1 MHSFCSLLFLGV
13 FVMKASYIEASKPHV
28 RNIAPFHLLLL
39 FEVPHWNGIFL
50 ILGYLCL
57 CVCVSNFEP
66 QCFTPFGLGMQ
77 WNKNFLKK
85 IREGR
90 KISCSERLYRSMVV
104 LPFDPR
110 RMMMFCAFSSEGVEE
125 H

>member
-13 FVMKASYIEASKPHV
+13 FVMKASYIEASKPYV

-57 CVCVSNFEP
+57 CVCVCQTLNLNALLHLALVCS
-66 QCFTPFGLGMQ
+66 G
-77 WNKNFLKK
+77 
-85 IREGR
+85 IR
-90 KISCSERLYRSMVV
+90 IS
-104 LPFDPR
+104 
-110 RMMMFCAFSSEGVEE
+110 
-125 H
+125 